1 MQRHRTTAKVC
12 AKCARVTVATR
23 RVKGPKA
30 SEKPQGSADS
40 DPSKLRVNLRY
51 SLLDM
56 RCHGLRKWCNHFYL
70 GDQLGDSLW
79 PDMVRRWACEPSASM
94 VQIWRWPLRVD
105 SKTMWRPSGAQLG
118 RSFLPLSRVI
128 WRISRL
134 VGSMM

>member
-12 AKCARVTVATR
+12 AKYARVTVATR

-40 DPSKLRVNLRY
+40 ALRY
-51 SLLDM
+51 SLLHM
-56 RCHGLRKWCNHFYL
+56 RCQGQRKWCKHFHL

-128 WRISRL
+128 CRISR
-134 VGSMM
+134 VAGSMM